1 MSVVFEDNRMVVK
14 AAINDASVAW
24 LYEAA
29 GEVQAQAQRN
39 ARVKTGQTRGS
50 YEYHVDEGNL
60 EAEIGSNYQNAIWEE
75 FGTGEYA
82 LNGDGRKGGW
92 KYVDAEGQGHFTRG
106 KRPNRTLYNAFS
118 ALQGKL
124 IEQAESKFKNLDSGS
139 SGGGSSSGDSVKD
152 LFKYIKNAHDKTVK
166 IVNNPTSALPKAPTT
181 PSLPKAPTIKDA
193 VSHIPTVGKTIS
205 KGMK

>member
-50 YEYHVDEGNL
+50 NEYHVDEGNL
-60 EAEIGSNYQNAIWEE
+60 EAETGSNYQNAIWEE

-118 ALQGKL
+118 AL
-124 IEQAESKFKNLDSGS
+124 
-139 SGGGSSSGDSVKD
+139 
-152 LFKYIKNAHDKTVK
+152 
-166 IVNNPTSALPKAPTT
+166 PKAPTT

>member
-60 EAEIGSNYQNAIWEE
+60 EAEIGSNYQNAIWE
-75 FGTGEYA
+75 
-82 LNGDGRKGGW
+82 
-92 KYVDAEGQGHFTRG
+92 
-106 KRPNRTLYNAFS
+106 
-118 ALQGKL
+118 
-124 IEQAESKFKNLDSGS
+124 
-139 SGGGSSSGDSVKD
+139 
-152 LFKYIKNAHDKTVK
+152 
-166 IVNNPTSALPKAPTT
+166 
-181 PSLPKAPTIKDA
+181 
-193 VSHIPTVGKTIS
+193 
-205 KGMK
+205 